1 MRSGPNGPTE
11 GEAGMELSTSHDGK
25 SLIIAIQGRLDVM
38 NAPRFEA
45 MLMEEL
51 QRGETDFILDLTKL
65 DYISSAGLRTLLVM
79 AKRIQAQQGRLLLCG
94 LGGGV
99 QEVFEVSGFSKIFT
113 CYPDLGAAKALR
125 G

>member
-1 MRSGPNGPTE
+1 
-11 GEAGMELSTSHDGK
+11 MELSTNHDGS
-25 SLIIAIQGRLDVM
+25 SLIVAIQGRLDVM

-45 MLMEEL
+45 MLMEEV
-51 QRGETDFILDLTKL
+51 QRGETSFILDLTRL

-79 AKRIQAQQGRLLLCG
+79 AKRIRAQQGSLLLFG
-94 LGGGV
+94 LCGGV

-113 CYPDLGAAKALR
+113 CCPDLGAAQALR